1 MKSST
6 TNYNLPYISDSFFNL
21 LLQRVNT
28 DTIIKIFT
36 HLLCEEKIILVAD
49 NEKELIPLWLALHSL
64 VYPFSYAHGTPYTR
78 DDKAEDDDENEMA
91 GVCPPMPFFNGI
103 KAADYECAKRII
115 ENEDY
120 TSPLFIDV
128 STRRQDDEHPQ
139 FHFVNRKN

>member
-1 MKSST
+1 
-6 TNYNLPYISDSFFNL
+6 
-21 LLQRVNT
+21 
-28 DTIIKIFT
+28 
-36 HLLCEEKIILVAD
+36 
-49 NEKELIPLWLALHSL
+49 
-64 VYPFSYAHGTPYTR
+64 
-78 DDKAEDDDENEMA
+78 MA